1 MTLRHFSRVG
11 RIAVLRH
18 GENARQGQDCCYFQE
33 GYSHLS
39 VLRETIFAKYMNEA
53 CFYCSIIVPMNQRK
67 NAALRCQTLAENFL
81 CGRNQT
87 RPPLRMLCAA
97 RAIHR

>member
-1 MTLRHFSRVG
+1 
-11 RIAVLRH
+11 VLRH

-53 CFYCSIIVPMNQRK
+53 CFYCSIIV
-67 NAALRCQTLAENFL
+67 L
-81 CGRNQT
+81 
-87 RPPLRMLCAA
+87 
-97 RAIHR
+97 